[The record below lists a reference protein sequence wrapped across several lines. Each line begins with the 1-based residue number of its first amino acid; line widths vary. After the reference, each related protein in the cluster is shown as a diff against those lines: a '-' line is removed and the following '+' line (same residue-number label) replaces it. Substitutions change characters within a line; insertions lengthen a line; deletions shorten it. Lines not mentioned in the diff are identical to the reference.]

1 MSERKEELYSSKL
14 PAGKRC
20 YFFDVKE
27 AANANRYLAITESRL
42 KSGGELER
50 QIVTVSAEDALAFN
64 EEIGKAIR
72 WMFDSPIAGPS
83 PGSISDDHLASDAEW
98 SEDEEQALRREFVR
112 LGEHCSIEQL
122 AALLQKR
129 PSDIRTKLEEMGL
142 LQ

>member
-14 PAGKRC
+14 PAGKRD

-27 AANANRYLAITESRL
+27 AATADRYLTITESQPNDD
-42 KSGGELER
+42 GELE
-50 QIVTVSAEDALAFN
+50 QHSLTISAEDALAFN

-72 WMFDSPIAGPS
+72 WMFDSPVAWHP
-83 PGSISDDHLASDAEW
+83 PDATADDRDGGIAEW
-98 SEDEEQALRREFVR
+98 SEDEEQALHHEFVR

-142 LQ
+142 L